1 MPQSHTGWAELYCFP
16 SLQERK
22 LSVQKP
28 WTTLQA
34 ICPGEGQAGVEA
46 TTPPHTS
53 STYQLQICTPVPE
66 CCGLKGLPSHQ
77 GSRVALHLPLPPGPP
92 GFKARPPRGR
102 QEEYARELRVCV
114 AETPAPFPLTFPCR
128 WPGAKKDASFCYK
141 LLGLSAPLWG
151 IKNVPLCPYMPGG
164 LFLSR
169 CVHASTCVRACERVC
184 ARSHDCR
191 DN

>member
-16 SLQERK
+16 SSQERK
-22 LSVQKP
+22 LSVRKP

-53 STYQLQICTPVPE
+53 STYQLQICTPVPK

-92 GFKARPPRGR
+92 GFKARPPM
-102 QEEYARELRVCV
+102 REAGGVCQG
-114 AETPAPFPLTFPCR
+114 AP
-128 WPGAKKDASFCYK
+128 
-141 LLGLSAPLWG
+141 
-151 IKNVPLCPYMPGG
+151 
-164 LFLSR
+164 
-169 CVHASTCVRACERVC
+169 CVC
-184 ARSHDCR
+184 CR
-191 DN
+191 DACAFSPNISLQMAWGQKGCLLLL